1 MAEAEPG
8 AEVVGPPVG
17 PVDRPAVE
25 GGGEVVEVDVPP
37 GQGGD
42 EPLVG
47 SRQRARERQDA
58 SVAVAAQL
66 PPEPAVDVAEVLDH
80 AQRLELGDRAVQDGA
95 VALVVGVQP
104 AQLDAPA
111 LDEVDVG
118 VGEPRHEL
126 LGLGEGGPHALDRM
140 VEPSLE
146 AQDVLAVTSFEVA
159 VGDVIG
165 RGHGGSPS
173 SR

>member
-1 MAEAEPG
+1 MNRRWCWASRSATTESRSLVSMSSHGEIRSS
-8 AEVVGPPVG
+8 
-17 PVDRPAVE
+17 DRSNV

-95 VALVVGVQP
+95 VALVVGVEP
-104 AQLDAPA
+104 AQ
-111 LDEVDVG
+111 
-118 VGEPRHEL
+118 
-126 LGLGEGGPHALDRM
+126 
-140 VEPSLE
+140 
-146 AQDVLAVTSFEVA
+146 
-159 VGDVIG
+159 
-165 RGHGGSPS
+165 
-173 SR
+173 